1 MTMKDSFNSSRLQT
15 QLGLSMIELMIA
27 IALGVVLLL
36 GLVQI
41 FGGVRSSFN
50 AADSRARIQENGRFA
65 LDFIRRD
72 ARMAGHFGC
81 RNEFHH
87 FPSTVARALEPG
99 PNGALDAGFSNHLI
113 GPGALSIRD
122 NAPYTTQAHRPI
134 EVYDYTGTG
143 LGATY
148 VIATDTPAADGTAAN
163 WASLPDAGLETIS
176 ARAVPGSDILVM
188 RYFDE
193 STATVTGLGGTTTG
207 RIPLTATDVSN
218 VNLFGLYGITDC
230 NLASLFQV
238 TALPSPTA
246 VRAAAGGLNLGRAD
260 PTFWFD
266 AASANELYG
275 RGSMFYRYQF
285 VVYYI
290 GVGVNGPALF
300 RQTLT
305 EAPTT
310 AAGAL
315 LLSTPVEVVEGVE
328 MMQILVG
335 IDTGAPRDD
344 FVNQYIDANTLLT
357 GAATPTA
364 IDNAFRQASSLRIS
378 LLVRGNPQAGT
389 TRTRNTIVV
398 GDLNVTLPNDG
409 RARQTYDATIVIRNR
424 LRA

>member
-1 MTMKDSFNSSRLQT
+1 MNMKDSYKSDRLRM
-15 QLGLSMIELMIA
+15 QLGLSLIELMIA

-87 FPSTVARALEPG
+87 FPSTVARALEPTS
-99 PNGALDAGFSNHLI
+99 NGALDAGFSNHLI
-113 GPGALSIRD
+113 GPRALSIRD

-134 EVYDYTGTG
+134 EVYDYLATGP
-143 LGATY
+143 GATY
-148 VIATDTPAADGTAAN
+148 TIASASPAADGTAAN
-163 WASLPDAGLETIS
+163 WPALPDVGLETIS

-188 RYFDE
+188 RFFDE
-193 STATVTGLGGTTTG
+193 STVTVTNSVNIVTG
-207 RIPLTATDVSN
+207 DIPLAAANVAN
-218 VNLFGLYGITDC
+218 VNRFGLYGLSDC
-230 NLASLFQV
+230 NLASLFQI
-238 TALPSPTA
+238 TALPDATT
-246 VRAAAGGLNLGRAD
+246 VRAAAGGLNLPRFNPAN
-260 PTFWFD
+260 WFD
-266 AASANELYG
+266 TAVNELYG
-275 RGSMFYRYQF
+275 RGSMFFRYQF
-285 VVYYI
+285 VVYYV

-300 RQTLT
+300 RQTLR
-305 EAPTT
+305 EVPAT
-310 AAGAL
+310 AAAGVQ
-315 LLSTPVEVVEGVE
+315 LSTPVEVVEGVE

-335 IDTGAPRDD
+335 IDTNAPRDD
-344 FVNQYIDANTLLT
+344 FVNRYLGAGALLT
-357 GAATPTA
+357 GATTPTQ
-364 IDNAFRQASSLRIS
+364 IDNAFRQVSSLRIS

-389 TRTRNTIVV
+389 PRARNTIVV

-409 RARQTYDATIVIRNR
+409 RARQTYDVTIGIRNR